1 MGDPMSDVI
10 SQYQK
15 WKEQGESLRGQAKQA
30 MESRFRELLSEAV
43 RIAEEY
49 RADFGM
55 PLKPALPVTAF
66 KYKASAKAKAKK
78 GGKQKPAVKP
88 PEAPPEPIAKADPKV
103 AGLQRKLAST
113 KGKLDA
119 AKTAGKPTRTLEDK
133 IYEIEDEIR
142 LATQPIA

>member
-1 MGDPMSDVI
+1 MTDVI

-30 MESRFRELLSEAV
+30 MESRFREILLEAV

-66 KYKASAKAKAKK
+66 KYKASAKPKAKK
-78 GGKQKPAVKP
+78 VAKPKSSARP
-88 PEAPPEPIAKADPKV
+88 PEPPPEPIAKSDPKV
-103 AGLQRKLAST
+103 A
-113 KGKLDA
+113 
-119 AKTAGKPTRTLEDK
+119 
-133 IYEIEDEIR
+133 
-142 LATQPIA
+142 